1 MGLEADRQTI
11 ETLLSNNWVTTDI
24 AWDGVDYTP
33 VAGTSWISLTILS
46 GEDQS
51 STMTKYNQIGLLVIQ
66 IFTPEH
72 TGSATA
78 RGYADTLSGIF
89 RNAVQSGIN
98 FKLPT
103 TTRVGISNGWYQMN
117 VSVPYHRLSSL

>member
-1 MGLEADRQTI
+1 MGIDADRQTI
-11 ETLLSNNWVTTDI
+11 EGMLFNNWATTDI

-33 VAGTSWISLTILS
+33 EAGTSWISLSILP

-51 STMTKYNQIGLLVIQ
+51 STMGSYKHIGVLTIQ

-72 TGSATA
+72 EGSAVA

-89 RNAVQSGIN
+89 RKVEQSGIV
-98 FKLPT
+98 FKMPT
-103 TTRVGISNGWYQMN
+103 TTRVGASNGWYQMN
-117 VSVPYHRLSSL
+117 VSVPYHRLSNY